1 MELHHVSC
9 QEAVRLLETDGA
21 RGLSRAQAAQRQAK
35 WGKNQLREDRGPGLA
50 RRFFRQFQDFMVLIL
65 LGAAGVSYLV
75 SRLRGEGEYLDSL
88 IILAIVTANACIG
101 TFQEW
106 RADKAI
112 AALRKLSSPH
122 ATVVREGKRQVVD
135 SAQLVPGDLVILQ
148 AGDLVPADLRLLK
161 SVDLQ
166 TEESALTGESLP
178 VEKDA
183 QTLCGKQAPLGER
196 KNTAFAFTAVTAG
209 AGAGVVAATG
219 MDTAVGK
226 IAGMIAREEAPQTPL
241 QERLKETGKLLG
253 LGVLAVCGVIFLL
266 GLLQHRDPLEM
277 FLMAVSLGVAA
288 IPEGLTAVVT
298 IVLAMGVSRLAKQRA
313 IVRHMPAVETLG
325 STGVICSDKTGT
337 LTQNR
342 MTAAAFSGSRGRGS
356 LDSREAQFALE
367 LASLCSNAEA
377 GERGEIL
384 GDPTEAAF
392 LRACREGKAHLERLA
407 PRVGEIPFSSQRKR
421 MTTVHSLGQGRYRV
435 ISKGAPDVLL
445 ARCTSCLG
453 EQGPVPLGPGRRAQ
467 ILGENSALAGEALR
481 VLAVAYRDREGLP
494 REDRDLENGLV
505 FAGLI
510 GLEDPPRP
518 GVKEAVAQCRRAGI
532 TPVMITGDHAATAL
546 AIARRVGIAG
556 PGDRALTGEDLDR
569 MDEAALARALP
580 GTKVFARVSP
590 AHKVLLVKACQRQ
603 GLVAAMTGDGVN
615 DAPALKAADI
625 GCAMGK
631 NGTEVA
637 KSAADMVLTD
647 DDFSTIVSAVREGRG
662 IYRNIRKTIH
672 FLLSCNMGEVLVVL
686 LAFLLD
692 LPAPLLPIQLLWVN
706 LVTDSLPALA
716 LGADPMEED
725 VMEEPPH
732 PKGEGIF
739 SGGMGFSVAVEG
751 CLVGALAFLAYTLG
765 RVWFDGPGPEPVVGR
780 TMAFCVLSLSQLVH
794 SFNMRSRRPVLRLG
808 LFSNRKLTAACA
820 FCAFLMVS
828 VVVFPP
834 LAALFQT
841 AALTGFQWL
850 LVAALSLCPLLV
862 VEGEKLLWERL
873 FRKKKKERR

>member
-183 QTLCGKQAPLGER
+183 QALCGKQAPLGER

-342 MTAAAFSGSRGRGS
+342 MTAVAFSGSRGRGS

-367 LASLCSNAEA
+367 LATLCSNAEA

-453 EQGPVPLGPGRRAQ
+453 EQGPVPLGPGGGPRSWGRTPPWRGRAC
-467 ILGENSALAGEALR
+467 GCWRWPTGTGRTFPGRTGTWRTAWSSPGSSAWR
-481 VLAVAYRDREGLP
+481 T
-494 REDRDLENGLV
+494 
-505 FAGLI
+505 
-510 GLEDPPRP
+510 RP
-518 GVKEAVAQCRRAGI
+518 G
-532 TPVMITGDHAATAL
+532 
-546 AIARRVGIAG
+546 
-556 PGDRALTGEDLDR
+556 PG
-569 MDEAALARALP
+569 
-580 GTKVFARVSP
+580 
-590 AHKVLLVKACQRQ
+590 
-603 GLVAAMTGDGVN
+603 
-615 DAPALKAADI
+615 
-625 GCAMGK
+625 
-631 NGTEVA
+631 
-637 KSAADMVLTD
+637 
-647 DDFSTIVSAVREGRG
+647 
-662 IYRNIRKTIH
+662 
-672 FLLSCNMGEVLVVL
+672 
-686 LAFLLD
+686 
-692 LPAPLLPIQLLWVN
+692 
-706 LVTDSLPALA
+706 
-716 LGADPMEED
+716 
-725 VMEEPPH
+725 
-732 PKGEGIF
+732 
-739 SGGMGFSVAVEG
+739 
-751 CLVGALAFLAYTLG
+751 
-765 RVWFDGPGPEPVVGR
+765 
-780 TMAFCVLSLSQLVH
+780 
-794 SFNMRSRRPVLRLG
+794 
-808 LFSNRKLTAACA
+808 
-820 FCAFLMVS
+820 
-828 VVVFPP
+828 
-834 LAALFQT
+834 
-841 AALTGFQWL
+841 
-850 LVAALSLCPLLV
+850 
-862 VEGEKLLWERL
+862 
-873 FRKKKKERR
+873 

>member
-183 QTLCGKQAPLGER
+183 QALCGKQAPLGER

-342 MTAAAFSGSRGRGS
+342 MTAVAFSGSRGRGS

-392 LRACREGKAHLERLA
+392 LRACREEKAHLERLA
-407 PRVGEIPFSSQRKR
+407 PRVGEIPFTSARKR
-421 MTTVHSLGQGRYRV
+421 MATAHRTEQGYR
-435 ISKGAPDVLL
+435 IIAKGAPDVLL
-445 ARCTSCLG
+445 ARCTHLRRGGAAEPLSG
-453 EQGPVPLGPGRRAQ
+453 EL
-467 ILGENSALAGEALR
+467 LE
-481 VLAVAYRDREGLP
+481 EGS
-494 REDRDLENGLV
+494 
-505 FAGLI
+505 
-510 GLEDPPRP
+510 
-518 GVKEAVAQCRRAGI
+518 
-532 TPVMITGDHAATAL
+532 H
-546 AIARRVGIAG
+546 
-556 PGDRALTGEDLDR
+556 
-569 MDEAALARALP
+569 
-580 GTKVFARVSP
+580 
-590 AHKVLLVKACQRQ
+590 
-603 GLVAAMTGDGVN
+603 
-615 DAPALKAADI
+615 
-625 GCAMGK
+625 
-631 NGTEVA
+631 
-637 KSAADMVLTD
+637 
-647 DDFSTIVSAVREGRG
+647 VR
-662 IYRNIRKTIH
+662 
-672 FLLSCNMGEVLVVL
+672 
-686 LAFLLD
+686 
-692 LPAPLLPIQLLWVN
+692 
-706 LVTDSLPALA
+706 
-716 LGADPMEED
+716 GA
-725 VMEEPPH
+725 
-732 PKGEGIF
+732 
-739 SGGMGFSVAVEG
+739 
-751 CLVGALAFLAYTLG
+751 
-765 RVWFDGPGPEPVVGR
+765 
-780 TMAFCVLSLSQLVH
+780 
-794 SFNMRSRRPVLRLG
+794 
-808 LFSNRKLTAACA
+808 
-820 FCAFLMVS
+820 
-828 VVVFPP
+828 
-834 LAALFQT
+834 
-841 AALTGFQWL
+841 
-850 LVAALSLCPLLV
+850 
-862 VEGEKLLWERL
+862 
-873 FRKKKKERR
+873 

>member
-88 IILAIVTANACIG
+88 IILVIVTANACIG

-112 AALRKLSSPH
+112 AALHKLSSPH

-183 QTLCGKQAPLGER
+183 QALCGQQAPLGER

-342 MTAAAFSGSRGRGS
+342 MTAVAFSGSRGRGS
-356 LDSREAQFALE
+356 LNSREAQFALE
-367 LASLCSNAEA
+367 LATLCSNAEA

-392 LRACREGKAHLERLA
+392 LRACREEKAHLERLA

-481 VLAVAYRDREGLP
+481 VLAVAYRDREDLP

-518 GVKEAVAQCRRAGI
+518 GVKEAVAQCKRAGI

-580 GTKVFARVSP
+580 GTRVFARVSP

-828 VVVFPP
+828 VVLFPP

-841 AALTGFQWL
+841 AALTPFQWL

-873 FRKKKKERR
+873 SRKKKKERR